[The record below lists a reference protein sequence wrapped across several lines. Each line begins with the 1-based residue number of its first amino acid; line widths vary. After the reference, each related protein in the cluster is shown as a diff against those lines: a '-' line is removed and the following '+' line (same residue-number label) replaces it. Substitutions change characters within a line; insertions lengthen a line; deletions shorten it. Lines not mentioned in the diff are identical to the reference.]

1 MSVDLS
7 QCGVIYSA
15 TGLGAYADLAARS
28 ARSVKRHNPDLQV
41 DLYTDVDQ
49 GHDVFDRVHILS
61 DPWAR
66 SRIDAMR
73 MSRFERTLMLD
84 CDTICMAPFPEVFE
98 ALDRFEL
105 AVAYDYRPNGT
116 LSFTVWKTRVPISMP
131 QFNGGVIAVRKSA
144 RTDAFLRDWAAAVK
158 DHGIGRDQP
167 SLRELL
173 YTSDLRFL
181 VLPEAYNL
189 LQVSRLSV
197 WVWSDLA
204 PRIVHSPH
212 FHNEFERYARADNP
226 VLERVGLRN
235 YWRIRQ
241 LRRSDQALTRH
252 EGRQP
257 ERPDRWDWLRFAVW
271 ALPRLP
277 RRVGQGVVR
286 AVRRRLRARAGTGER
301 P

>member
-1 MSVDLS
+1 MSFDLS

-15 TGLGAYADLAARS
+15 TGLRVYADLAARS

-41 DLYTDVDQ
+41 DLYTDVDH

-84 CDTICMAPFPEVFE
+84 CDTICTAPFPEVFE

-131 QFNGGVIAVRKSA
+131 QFNGGVIAIRKSE
-144 RTDAFLRDWAAAVK
+144 RTEAFLRDWAAAVK

-189 LQVSRLSV
+189 LQMSRLSV

-212 FHNEFERYARADNP
+212 FHNEFERYARADDP

-235 YWRIRQ
+235 YWRIGQ
-241 LRRSDQALTRH
+241 LRRSDRVLAQR
-252 EGRQP
+252 EGRP
-257 ERPDRWDWLRFAVW
+257 AERPDRLDGLRFAVW

-277 RRVGQGVVR
+277 RRVSEGMIR
-286 AVRRRLRARAGTGER
+286 AGRRRLRAMLGKSG
-301 P
+301 

>member
-1 MSVDLS
+1 MNVDLS
-7 QCGVIYSA
+7 RCGIVYSA
-15 TGLGAYADLAARS
+15 TGPRAYADLAARS

-41 DLYTDVDQ
+41 DLYTDVDH

-73 MSRFERTLMLD
+73 ISRFQRTLMLD
-84 CDTICMAPFPEVFE
+84 CDTICMAPFPEVFD

-116 LSFTVWKTRVPISMP
+116 LSFTVWKTEVPIAMP
-131 QFNGGVIAVRKSA
+131 QFNGGVIAVRKCD

-197 WVWSDLA
+197 CMWSDLA
-204 PRIVHSPH
+204 PRIIHSPH
-212 FHNEFERYARADNP
+212 FHSEFERYARAPDP

-235 YWRIRQ
+235 YWRLRQ
-241 LRRSDQALTRH
+241 LRRSDKALARL
-252 EGRQP
+252 EGRPP
-257 ERPDRWDWLRFAVW
+257 ENPGPWDRLRFAAW
-271 ALPRLP
+271 ALPRWP
-277 RRVGQGVVR
+277 RRFGQRLVR
-286 AVRRRLRARAGTGER
+286 ALRRRL
-301 P
+301 